1 MKTLLTR
8 SLSGIVF
15 VLIMATAI
23 LWNSYSYMLL
33 MLVLL
38 TGTLLEYFQIIETKR
53 DSSTGKA
60 NYKWLV
66 IAGSIL
72 LFLMSYVLTSPPV
85 RSMPGKGGLLQILLD
100 VLLMQRETTLT
111 FTALL
116 PCFLFVLFAAE
127 LFTKAKDPFGNLG
140 WKVLAIIWIT
150 VPMLLTNNIYFSK
163 GGYFLLIV
171 FGLIWLYDS
180 ACYGFGTLFGKR
192 PLFKRVSPKKT
203 IEGMVG
209 GVLFMLVVSWYLAP
223 LLTRLQV
230 SALTTTAN
238 SLSQVYW
245 VVLAL
250 IIVVTATFGD
260 LVESLLKRSLDV
272 KDSGS
277 IMPGHGGFLDRF
289 DAYFL
294 TVPFVYLALWLFN
307 QIDNL
312 MLMIEYISK

>member
-8 SLSGIVF
+8 SATGIVF
-15 VLIMATAI
+15 VLVMATAI
-23 LWNSYSYMLL
+23 LWNPYSYLLL
-33 MLVLL
+33 MLILL
-38 TGTLLEYFQIIETKR
+38 TGTLLEYFQIIRSKL
-53 DSSTGKA
+53 DPSAGKS
-60 NYKWLV
+60 NSKWLV
-66 IAGSIL
+66 IGGSIL
-72 LFLMSYVLTSPPV
+72 VFLMSYVLASPPV
-85 RSMPGKGGLLQILLD
+85 RSMPGKGSVLQILVD
-100 VLLMQRETTLT
+100 VILMQRDTTLS

-116 PCFLFVLFAAE
+116 PAIVFLLFIAE
-127 LFTKAKDPFGNLG
+127 LYTKAKDPFGNLG
-140 WKVLAIIWIT
+140 WKVLAIVWIT
-150 VPMLLTNNIYFSK
+150 LPMLLTNNIYFSK
-163 GGYFLLIV
+163 GGHFLLIV

-203 IEGMVG
+203 VEGMIG
-209 GVLFMLVVSWYLAP
+209 GVLFTLVVGWFLSP
-223 LLTRLQV
+223 LLSGLQI
-230 SALTTTAN
+230 APLTTTVKG
-238 SLSQVYW
+238 LSQGYW
-245 VVLAL
+245 VALTL
-250 IIVVTATFGD
+250 IIIVTATFGD

-312 MLMIEYISK
+312 MLMIDYVS